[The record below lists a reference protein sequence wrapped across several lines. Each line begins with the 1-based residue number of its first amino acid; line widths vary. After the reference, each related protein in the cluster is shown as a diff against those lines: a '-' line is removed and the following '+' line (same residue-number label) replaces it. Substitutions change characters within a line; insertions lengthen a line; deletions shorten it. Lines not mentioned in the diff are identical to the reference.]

1 MRGLKEDASG
11 TEPRGWGRSVPRG
24 YAVTERNGV
33 LSHVLWLGHH
43 TCSNLLAFT
52 DTFLFL
58 ERSVPSSL
66 THPNPPSFARTR
78 SNVCF
83 ATKPSPATGTRS
95 LSLSSLSSPVQTIL
109 LNITFFW
116 QWSCFSTRKKTPR
129 EGSPV
134 LVLGR
139 SEAESRERT
148 VRCLRAHS

>member
-1 MRGLKEDASG
+1 MVLRGLKEDASG

-58 ERSVPSSL
+58 ERSVVSSL
-66 THPNPPSFARTR
+66 THPNPPSFAKTR
-78 SNVCF
+78 SIVCF
-83 ATKPSPATGTRS
+83 AMKPSPATGTRS
-95 LSLSSLSSPVQTIL
+95 LSLSSLSSPVQTIM
-109 LNITFFW
+109 LNITFFFFW

-134 LVLGR
+134 LVLGK
-139 SEAESRERT
+139 SETESREQT
-148 VRCLRAHS
+148 L